1 MKDLLGFTCVKPIKT
16 VYSVLEEHDAL
27 DVLRDNLITVATKE
41 IYSEGRSRREIQRDI
56 RSKELA
62 IEKLSAKYQRGGLSQ
77 EQVRQ
82 CLYSIGD
89 NHAFLR
95 ANRDPCERMIEYLK
109 EYFHPTQ
116 AKDSKYSLAIRSGRS
131 GARLTHDHSKQY
143 AYVVQSLTLW
153 REILHGKM
161 VSPACVEKPVLTS
174 WIPQTCFVYG
184 RLQSRISYLTTSPT
198 DSAIPAKGLT
208 EYKRL
213 QKHHE

>member
-1 MKDLLGFTCVKPIKT
+1 LYATAAVLSHFQRQDSQTPEVKDLLGFSCVKPIKT

-27 DVLRDNLITVATKE
+27 DVLRDDLITVATKE
-41 IYSEGRSRREIQRDI
+41 IYSEGRTRREIQRDI

-62 IEKLSAKYQRGGLSQ
+62 IEKLSAKYQRGELSQ

-116 AKDSKYSLAIRSGRS
+116 ARDQKCSLAIRSGRS

-143 AYVVQSLTLW
+143 AYVLQSLTLW
-153 REILHGKM
+153 REILHGELFKKIQ
-161 VSPACVEKPVLTS
+161 STS
-174 WIPQTCFVYG
+174 
-184 RLQSRISYLTTSPT
+184 L
-198 DSAIPAKGLT
+198 
-208 EYKRL
+208 
-213 QKHHE
+213 